1 MRSITTPEAPAAIG
15 TYSQGV
21 RAGDTVY
28 LSGQI
33 ALDPKTMKLVEGG
46 FEAQVRRVFDN
57 LRAVCREGGGD
68 FDRVARVTVY
78 LTDLANFA
86 KVNEVMAA
94 YFNEPYPARA
104 AIGVASLPRG
114 AEVEIDAI
122 MYLGSREDSGAT
134 LAAAAAVA
142 PVSTGGAK

>member
-15 TYSQGV
+15 TYSQAV

-33 ALDPKTMKLVEGG
+33 PLDPKTMKLIDGDI
-46 FEAQVRRVFDN
+46 EAQVRRVFDN
-57 LRAVCREGGGD
+57 LRAVCREAGGD

-104 AIGVASLPRG
+104 ALGVASLPRG
-114 AEVEIDAI
+114 AQVEIDAV
-122 MYLGSREDSGAT
+122 MYLGDREEAAVPAHS
-134 LAAAAAVA
+134 AAA
-142 PVSTGGAK
+142 STKP

>member
-1 MRSITTPEAPAAIG
+1 VRSITTPEAPAAIG

-33 ALDPKTMKLVEGG
+33 PLDPKSMKLVEGD
-46 FEAQVRRVFDN
+46 FEAHARRVFEN
-57 LRAVCREGGGD
+57 LRAVCREAGGD
-68 FDRVARVTVY
+68 FDRVVRVTVY

-114 AEVEIDAI
+114 AQVEIDAI
-122 MYLGSREDSGAT
+122 MYLGSREESGAHR
-134 LAAAAAVA
+134 AAAAAA
-142 PVSTGGAK
+142 PVSTSKSA

>member
-1 MRSITTPEAPAAIG
+1 MRSITTPDAPAAIG
-15 TYSQGV
+15 TYSQGF

-33 ALDPKTMKLVEGG
+33 PLDPKSMKLVEGD
-46 FEAQVRRVFDN
+46 FEVQVRRVFDN
-57 LRAVCREGGGD
+57 LRAVCREAGGD

-78 LTDLANFA
+78 LTDLAHFA
-86 KVNEVMAA
+86 KVNEVMAS

-114 AEVEIDAI
+114 AAVEIDAI
-122 MYLGSREDSGAT
+122 MYLGSREEGAAAPV
-134 LAAAAAVA
+134 AAAAAA
-142 PVSTGGAK
+142 PKSAGAS